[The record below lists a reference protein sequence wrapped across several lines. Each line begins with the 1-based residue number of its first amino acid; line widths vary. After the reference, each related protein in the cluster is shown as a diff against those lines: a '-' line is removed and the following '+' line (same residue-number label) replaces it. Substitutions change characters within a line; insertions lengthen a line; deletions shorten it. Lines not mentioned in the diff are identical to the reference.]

1 MEINLGEKKI
11 GDGHRVFFVAE
22 AGVNHNGSLEMAM
35 KLIDVAVE
43 SGADAVKFQTF
54 RANEVNT
61 KNAPKASYHV
71 ETTGTDEKE
80 TWHNLLKKLE
90 MSEEM
95 HHRLFEY
102 CNQKKIMFLS
112 TPYGEESADFLEKL
126 NIKLFKIASTDTN
139 NLPFLRFLAKKKKP
153 MIVSTGMSTF
163 EEVETAVNV
172 VKKEGL
178 KNLVLLQCTG
188 NYPAN
193 IVNSNLRVM
202 KTYREK
208 LNCLV
213 GLSDHTSELINPI
226 ASTALGACVIE
237 KHITLDRNLFGPDH
251 RMSLNPKEL
260 RLCVQAI
267 RDTEKALG
275 SEVKTVLPGEE
286 GNRKKLRKSIVAK
299 ENIKSGEK
307 LNSNLITF
315 KRPGTGIPPSCVN
328 EVLGRVAKKD
338 IATDTILD
346 HEMFEK

>member
-1 MEINLGEKKI
+1 
-11 GDGHRVFFVAE
+11 
-22 AGVNHNGSLEMAM
+22 
-35 KLIDVAVE
+35 
-43 SGADAVKFQTF
+43 
-54 RANEVNT
+54 
-61 KNAPKASYHV
+61 
-71 ETTGTDEKE
+71 
-80 TWHNLLKKLE
+80 
-90 MSEEM
+90 
-95 HHRLFEY
+95 
-102 CNQKKIMFLS
+102 
-112 TPYGEESADFLEKL
+112 
-126 NIKLFKIASTDTN
+126 
-139 NLPFLRFLAKKKKP
+139 
-153 MIVSTGMSTF
+153 
-163 EEVETAVNV
+163 
-172 VKKEGL
+172 
-178 KNLVLLQCTG
+178 
-188 NYPAN
+188 
-193 IVNSNLRVM
+193 M
-202 KTYREK
+202 KTYREE